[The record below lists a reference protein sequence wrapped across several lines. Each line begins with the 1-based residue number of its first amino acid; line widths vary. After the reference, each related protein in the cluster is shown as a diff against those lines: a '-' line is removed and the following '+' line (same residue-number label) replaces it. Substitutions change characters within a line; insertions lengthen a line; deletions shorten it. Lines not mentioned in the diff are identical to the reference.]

1 MMAERAVRVSI
12 IELVGYR
19 EWTESLGDDREWLI
33 QESQA
38 QLYGSVQRAAA
49 KLGAFVMPIRY
60 DYMLILSSNVSE
72 EAHKEILEVAS
83 SAAKVKAR
91 LASFCSKT
99 PLDAEISAWR
109 ALRANRESTLI
120 FQPCDLEEISI
131 VGHLDVNDITQ
142 STREEGITRTYHT
155 MLNIVG
161 RLSDLTEPQG
171 GIVQYLGGDNVL
183 VALPVDGY
191 LSLVVKLMKEA
202 NMKVGL
208 GMAASARRA
217 LALAAR
223 ALHEIRVSGAKRE
236 ALVAYINL

>member
-1 MMAERAVRVSI
+1 MIADRAVRISI

-33 QESQA
+33 QEGQA
-38 QLYGSVQRAAA
+38 QLYGGVQRAAA
-49 KLGAFVMPIRY
+49 KMGAFVMPIRY
-60 DYMLILSSNVSE
+60 DYMLILSSNVDE
-72 EAHKEILEVAS
+72 NGHREILEVAAS
-83 SAAKVKAR
+83 LAKVKAR
-91 LASFCSKT
+91 LASFCSRT
-99 PLDAEISAWR
+99 PLDAELLAWR
-109 ALRANRESTLI
+109 ALRKDRESTLI
-120 FQPCDLEEISI
+120 FQPCRQEEISI

-155 MLNIVG
+155 MLNIIG
-161 RLSDLTEPQG
+161 RLSDLTEPSG

-191 LSLVVKLMKEA
+191 IPLVVKLMKEA

-208 GMAASARRA
+208 GLAASARKA

-223 ALHEIRVSGAKRE
+223 ALHEIRVSGSKRE